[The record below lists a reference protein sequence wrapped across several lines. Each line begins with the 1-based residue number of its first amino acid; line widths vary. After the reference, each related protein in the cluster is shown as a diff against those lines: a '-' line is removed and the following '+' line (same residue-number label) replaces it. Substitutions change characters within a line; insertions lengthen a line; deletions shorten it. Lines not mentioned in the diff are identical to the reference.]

1 METSHSHH
9 LELHSES
16 VLSNIK
22 PEIKIAATFAIVI
35 SIAFLS
41 LEKNFAIIVQ
51 TLVVLMLIYLSKI
64 KISTYFKRLSIELEK
79 K

>member
-1 METSHSHH
+1 METTHSHH

-22 PEIKIAATFAIVI
+22 PEIKIAATFVIVI

-41 LEKNFAIIVQ
+41 LEKNIAIIVQ
-51 TLVVLMLIYLSKI
+51 TLVVLMLIYLYK
-64 KISTYFKRLSIELEK
+64 LS
-79 K
+79 